1 MKKSTLITTLPTLG
15 RVLTPVAM
23 LVTLTREIVES
34 QAEGAGLGWL
44 IAIHIG
50 ALATV
55 IGIESVGIL
64 AGHTFEGYW
73 RIGDKPRA
81 AIAFT
86 LLAIYTA
93 VGIAILWHNPAML
106 PIPIIASVVYLV
118 SGLAE
123 SLDAEQTQQART
135 NARQSTFELEEEK
148 KDRELERQLKLKK
161 ADAAAAAKLA
171 RIEARA
177 RQVSPETKAKAQP
190 KPAQLDE
197 LSGKAL
203 EIYHALTGNP
213 AATNTEIGEIVGVS
227 RQYVGQ
233 VRRELNG
240 SVNGVSQ

>member
-1 MKKSTLITTLPTLG
+1 MKKSTLITHLPTLG

-34 QAEGAGLGWL
+34 QAAGAGPGWL

-73 RIGDKPRA
+73 RLGDKPRA

-86 LLAIYTA
+86 LLGIYTA

-123 SLDAEQTQQART
+123 SLDATQTQRAR
-135 NARQSTFELEEEK
+135 ASASQSAFELDEEK
-148 KDRELERQLKLKK
+148 KDRELARQLQIKK

-171 RIEARA
+171 RIR
-177 RQVSPETKAKAQP
+177 VKAAAQNSQP
-190 KPAQLDE
+190 APQTFAAPPQTPQSAKFYECSCGEVFAKPQSYSAHRRHCNAGE
-197 LSGKAL
+197 SSTA
-203 EIYHALTGNP
+203 
-213 AATNTEIGEIVGVS
+213 EIVKQNGH
-227 RQYVGQ
+227 
-233 VRRELNG
+233 LNG
-240 SVNGVSQ
+240 ATS